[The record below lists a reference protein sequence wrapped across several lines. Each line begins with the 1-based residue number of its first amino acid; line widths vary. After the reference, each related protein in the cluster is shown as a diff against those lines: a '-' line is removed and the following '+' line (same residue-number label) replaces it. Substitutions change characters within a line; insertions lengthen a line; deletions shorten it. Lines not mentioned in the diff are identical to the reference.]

1 MAPTGP
7 PRANSDPSQPGIRS
21 FTGAWGGLAGAEP
34 GPQISQGRK
43 STCETVGRP
52 SSSYRGRAEPSPIRA
67 RLALLARHR
76 DQRRRRQSHRPR
88 RAGPGRSPGVPV
100 RLEHEGERT
109 VTPVDRAR
117 GDATARLPHPAD
129 VQLRAEV
136 REQSPR
142 VPAVVGD
149 EDLAVT

>member
-34 GPQISQGRK
+34 GSQISQGRK

-76 DQRRRRQSHRPR
+76 DHRLGIDPL
-88 RAGPGRSPGVPV
+88 ADDPDFAA
-100 RLEHEGERT
+100 HF
-109 VTPVDRAR
+109 
-117 GDATARLPHPAD
+117 ARLFAPY
-129 VQLRAEV
+129 
-136 REQSPR
+136 
-142 VPAVVGD
+142 
-149 EDLAVT
+149 